1 MKNNKI
7 IKIYRLCNS
16 RTCKY
21 IIIIIHLMISISKK
35 NKTFLK
41 LNDFFVICLTAQE
54 YNTILT

>member
-1 MKNNKI
+1 MQVYNNNNTFNDFNFK
-7 IKIYRLCNS
+7 
-16 RTCKY
+16 
-21 IIIIIHLMISISKK
+21 KK